1 MKKKQIKNEF
11 EKLNEGAAPEF
22 ENREQK
28 NSELIK
34 TYYVCADKKISVRRK
49 HILKIAAGIA
59 ACVLI
64 FSFVGIGFLIKKSG
78 ENESSV
84 YCDANSYS
92 VYIDAIPQ
100 YSNLNY
106 NLNFNGYK
114 ITKCEYFYNPT
125 DNSKILLNVK
135 FSNSESKAEVFEIFY
150 RDFNQYLFYNL
161 FEKATT
167 EYGNNITY
175 FLDNDGVL
183 YLRYYDGENL
193 VLIRF
198 ENETLD
204 NAAAFVNELTEKK

>member
-34 TYYVCADKKISVRRK
+34 TYYVGADKKVSARKK
-49 HILKIAAGIA
+49 HILKIVAGIA

-64 FSFVGIGFLIKKSG
+64 FSSVGIGFLIKKSG
-78 ENESSV
+78 GNESSV
-84 YCDANSYS
+84 YCDASS
-92 VYIDAIPQ
+92 KGLSIDNILQ
-100 YSNLNY
+100 YSGLNY

-114 ITKCEYFYNPT
+114 LTMCEYYFNPT
-125 DNSKILLNVK
+125 DNSKLMLNVE
-135 FSNSESKAEVFEIFY
+135 FSNSDSKAEVFEIFD
-150 RDFNQYLFYNL
+150 RNFTQIPDLNL

-167 EYGNNITY
+167 EYSNNITY
-175 FLDNDGVL
+175 FYDNDGVL
-183 YLRYYDGENL
+183 YLRYDDGENL
-193 VLIRF
+193 VLVYF